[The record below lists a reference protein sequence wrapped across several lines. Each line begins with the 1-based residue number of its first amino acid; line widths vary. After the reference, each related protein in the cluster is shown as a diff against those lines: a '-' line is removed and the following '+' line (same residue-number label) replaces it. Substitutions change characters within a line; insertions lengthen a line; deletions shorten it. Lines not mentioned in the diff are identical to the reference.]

1 MSQIHS
7 FFCFLLYILTGFV
20 PLDRSFSAET
30 GDVSLVVDTP
40 HSYVTKSELFRSGNA
55 DP

>member
-7 FFCFLLYILTGFV
+7 IFLLSILTGFV
-20 PLDRSFSAET
+20 PLNRSFSAET
-30 GDVSLVVDTP
+30 EDVSFVVDTP
-40 HSYVTKSELFRSGNA
+40 HSYVTKSEIFRSGNA